1 MTRRGLGVLGCGLA
15 ALAIGWAFGTS
26 ELYVVGFGQLALLA
40 LALVASAAELRGAV
54 LVRTLPL
61 EAQARQALGVDVLV
75 RGRRR
80 RLGSATLAEP
90 RAPGGGAACALA
102 GGPSGLAGSY
112 RVASA
117 SRGRYV
123 LEGARLVC
131 EDPFAVVRLSARLAA
146 RDVLLVRPRV
156 LDLTAAPGHGA
167 GEPTGGSL
175 PAAAAAGFDLRGV
188 RAHRDGESL
197 RHVHWPSTARVGRL
211 MVKEFDDETRDD
223 VAIALDLAAPSERAA
238 EAFEVALEAALA
250 LARRAFLRGE
260 RAALILL
267 GESAE
272 RLELGSS
279 EQWELLLDALASVQP
294 MWVTSPAQAWPAGA
308 AQAGELWLVTSA
320 PDRLDA
326 GFLAARADEGR
337 LVVVA
342 VDAAGWDPG
351 LAPVDRSALAAGW
364 RTLVIERDDD
374 LRDRLERLEE
384 RPRSIA

>member
-26 ELYVVGFGQLALLA
+26 ELYVVGFGLLALIA
-40 LALVASAAELRGAV
+40 LALVTSAAELRGAV

-80 RLGSATLAEP
+80 RIGSATLAEP
-90 RAPGGGAACALA
+90 RAPGGGTACALA

-123 LEGARLVC
+123 LEGARLVY
-131 EDPFAVVRLSARLAA
+131 EDPFAVIRLSARLAA

-175 PAAAAAGFDLRGV
+175 PRAAAAGFDLRGV

-223 VAIALDLAAPSERAA
+223 VCIALDLAAQSPAA
-238 EAFEVALEAALA
+238 GEAFELALEAALA
-250 LARRAFLRGE
+250 IARRAFLRGE
-260 RAALILL
+260 RATFLL
-267 GESAE
+267 LDEVPE
-272 RLELGSS
+272 RIELTGF
-279 EQWELLLDALASVQP
+279 EQWERLLDALACVSASR
-294 MWVTSPAQAWPAGA
+294 VTTLARAWPADA
-308 AQAGELWLVTSA
+308 ARAGESWLVTSA
-320 PDRLDA
+320 FGGPDARVV
-326 GFLAARADEGR
+326 AARAEQTR
-337 LVVVA
+337 LALVC
-342 VDAAGWDPG
+342 VDPAGWDPSAAPLEPAV
-351 LAPVDRSALAAGW
+351 LAGAARVVAIARG
-364 RTLVIERDDD
+364 DDV
-374 LRDRLERLEE
+374 RAALERLEE
-384 RPRSIA
+384 RPRSLA